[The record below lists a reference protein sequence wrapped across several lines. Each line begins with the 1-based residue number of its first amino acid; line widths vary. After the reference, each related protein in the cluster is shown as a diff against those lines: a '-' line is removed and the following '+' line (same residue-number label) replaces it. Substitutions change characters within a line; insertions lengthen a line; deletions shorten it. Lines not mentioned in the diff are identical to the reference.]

1 MSYIIKNEFS
11 IQSIGADIMAEL
23 DERGLF
29 NGVDE
34 DIQEEISESILAII
48 LKKLVEAE

>member
-1 MSYIIKNEFS
+1 MSDLTKNEFAEGLVEA
-11 IQSIGADIMAEL
+11 IIDEL
-23 DERGLF
+23 DSRGLL